1 MKFTEFPVKRPVTII
16 MMMLIVLVL
25 GGISLSRLTVDL
37 MPQIKFP
44 NVSVVTT
51 YSGVAPEE
59 IEKSLTRPLESA
71 VRNVPGIKNVTSSS
85 VEGASLIT
93 AEFPWGT
100 NLDEASAAIRDRIGM
115 VKKYLPDGIDE
126 PLVLKIDISQI
137 PVLFLSLSGPQ
148 NISELKR
155 MADDEIVPK
164 LERVDGVASTTVSGG
179 RDREVQVYVNKSQLL
194 AYGLTLD
201 QVIARIRYENLNLS
215 AGTLTG
221 PEQEFAIRGIG
232 EFKNLEELR
241 GLVVGVKNGVTV
253 YLRDFARIEDALA
266 DETSVSRINSRPGLT
281 IIITKT
287 TDANTVQVAQRLL
300 KLIPALNRDLP
311 EGAKISVV
319 FNMSEMISDSIN
331 GLKRSALEGALLAI
345 LIIFLFLLSFRPTII
360 VSLSIPLSL
369 LLAFVGMY
377 FNKMTINIMTLGGLV
392 IALGRLVDDSI
403 VVMENIFRHLR
414 LGKSAAQAAIDGA
427 AEVSTAVI
435 SSTLVTVVVFLPIV
449 FATGIAGQLFTAFGA
464 TVFFSLIASLFVAFT
479 VVPMFSSQIYRVGR
493 SMREEKDR
501 GVYPAVREFYG
512 RVLSWSLKHK
522 GVILGGALA
531 ILIFTGALFV
541 KVGKE
546 FMPSTNMGMYSFT
559 VSLPRGSS
567 LPATSAVMERLEAR
581 FLVLPDVD
589 NVTSIIGTSS
599 NAAQMAAS
607 SGMRGSS
614 DVQFMV
620 RMSRTKKRVTT
631 DRKVNAIIREEAKL
645 NPNVKFVEM
654 AMASRM
660 FGGAQPVEIKI
671 FGDDLA
677 RLKSIAEDIKG
688 QISAVPG
695 LKDISSSVE
704 EGMPELT
711 FTFDRERVARYGL
724 SAAQISN
731 TVANEVKGQ
740 VASIYREA
748 GREINVRVR
757 LQPSDRRT
765 LDDIKDLPI
774 ATMAGFSVPLR
785 DVAQVNYS
793 EGPSMIQRENA
804 KRVVQVT
811 ADIAGGNLNTITIAV
826 ARILKRYQMPQGYFY
841 DFGGEF
847 KNMRETFSSL
857 AFVLLL
863 ALLLIYMILASLY
876 ESLIHPLTIMV
887 SIPFAFTGAIA
898 ALFITGTTLS
908 TTSFIGLIMLV
919 GIVSTNAIVLIDF
932 VLKNRQRGM
941 NRHDA
946 LVDAGKVRLR
956 PILMTAIATLFAML
970 PLAMGSS
977 EGLNMQRPMGI
988 AVVGGLFTS
997 TFLTLVVVPC
1007 LYEIFDSIGVRL
1019 SRKAKELSPEK
1030 SGAVPV
1036 K

>member
-1 MKFTEFPVKRPVTII
+1 MKFTEFPVKRPVTIV

-37 MPQIKFP
+37 IPQIKFP

-85 VEGASLIT
+85 VDGASVIT

-115 VKKYLPDGIDE
+115 IKKYLPDGIDE
-126 PLVLKIDISQI
+126 PLVLKIDLSQI
-137 PVLFLSLSGPQ
+137 PVLFVSLSGPQ
-148 NISELKR
+148 NLSDLKR
-155 MADDEIVPK
+155 LADDVIVPK
-164 LERVDGVASTTVSGG
+164 LERVDGVASVTVSGG
-179 RDREVQVYVNKSQLL
+179 RDREVQVYVDKAQLL
-194 AYGLTLD
+194 NSGLTLD
-201 QVIARIRYENLNLS
+201 QVIARIRLENLNMS
-215 AGTLTG
+215 AGTLSG
-221 PEQEFAIRGIG
+221 AEEEYAVRGVG
-232 EFKNLEELR
+232 EFENLDDLR
-241 GLVVGVKNGVTV
+241 NLVVGVKNGASV
-253 YLRDFARIEDALA
+253 YLRDIARIEDAMA
-266 DETSVSRINSRPGLT
+266 DETSVSRINSQRGLT
-281 IIITKT
+281 IIMTKT

-300 KLIPALNRDLP
+300 KAIPAINRELP
-311 EGAKISVV
+311 DGAKITVV

-331 GLKRSALEGALLAI
+331 SLKRSALEGALLAVI
-345 LIIFLFLLSFRPTII
+345 IIFLFLLSFRPTVI

-377 FNKMTINIMTLGGLV
+377 FTKMTINIMTLGGLV

-414 LGKSAAQAAIDGA
+414 QGKTPFQAAVDGA
-427 AEVSTAVI
+427 GEVSTAVI

-493 SMREEKDR
+493 TMGEEKDR
-501 GVYPAVREFYG
+501 GVYPAIREFYG
-512 RVLSWSLKHK
+512 RVLSWALRHK
-522 GVILGGALA
+522 GAVLGGAGVLLVLTA
-531 ILIFTGALFV
+531 ALFTQL
-541 KVGKE
+541 GME
-546 FMPSTNMGMYSFT
+546 FMPTTNVGMYSLT

-567 LPATSAVMERLEAR
+567 LPATSALMERLEKR
-581 FLVLPDVD
+581 FLALPDVD
-589 NVTSIIGTSS
+589 NVTSIIGTTS
-599 NAAQMAAS
+599 NAAQMS
-607 SGMRGSS
+607 QSGGLRGSS
-614 DVQFMV
+614 DAQFMV

-631 DRKVNAIIREEAKL
+631 DKQFSRIIKEEAAL
-645 NPNVKFVEM
+645 NPNVQYVQM

-660 FGGAQPVEIKI
+660 FGSTRPVEIKI

-677 RLKSIAEDIKG
+677 TLKTLADGIKQ
-688 QISAVPG
+688 QISVLPG
-695 LKDISSSVE
+695 LKDITTSVE
-704 EGMPELT
+704 QGMPELA
-711 FTFDRERVARYGL
+711 FTFKRERIARYGL

-731 TVANEVKGQ
+731 TVATELKGQ

-748 GREINVRVR
+748 GREINIRVR
-757 LQPSDRRT
+757 LQPSDRRN
-765 LDDIKDLPI
+765 LSDIKDLPI

-785 DVAQVNYS
+785 DVADVGYA

-804 KRVVQVT
+804 KRVVTVT
-811 ADIAGGNLNTITIAV
+811 ADIAKGSLGKVTASV
-826 ARILKRYQMPQGYFY
+826 ARILKRYPMPQGYFY

-847 KNMRETFSSL
+847 KDMRETFISL
-857 AFVLLL
+857 FFVLML

-887 SIPFAFTGAIA
+887 SIPFAFTGAIV

-932 VLKNRQRGM
+932 VLKNRERGM
-941 NRHDA
+941 ARHEA

-970 PLAMGSS
+970 PLATGGSQ
-977 EGLNMQRPMGI
+977 GINMQKPMGI

-997 TFLTLVVVPC
+997 TFLTLVIVPC
-1007 LYEIFDSIGVRL
+1007 LYEVFDEIGVRF
-1019 SRKAKELSPEK
+1019 SRKVKEID
-1030 SGAVPV
+1030 SGKPSATSE
-1036 K
+1036 

>member
-1 MKFTEFPVKRPVTII
+1 MKFTEFPVKRPVTIV
-16 MMMLIVLVL
+16 MLMLIVLVL

-59 IEKSLTRPLESA
+59 IEKSLTRPLEAA

-115 VKKYLPDGIDE
+115 IKKYLPDGIDE

-148 NISELKR
+148 GISELKR
-155 MADDEIVPK
+155 LADDEIVPK
-164 LERVDGVASTTVSGG
+164 LERVDGVASTSVSGG
-179 RDREVQVYVNKSQLL
+179 RDREVQVYVSKSQML

-201 QVIARIRYENLNLS
+201 QVISRIRYENLNLS

-232 EFKNLEELR
+232 ELKNLDELR
-241 GLVVGVKNGVTV
+241 NLVVGVKNGISV
-253 YLRDFARIEDALA
+253 YLRDIARIEDALA
-266 DETSVSRINSRPGLT
+266 DETSVSRINSHPGLT
-281 IIITKT
+281 IMITKT

-300 KLIPALNRDLP
+300 KLIPSLNRDLP

-331 GLKRSALEGALLAI
+331 GLKRSALEGAVLAI
-345 LIIFLFLLSFRPTII
+345 LIIFLFLLSFRPTVI

-369 LLAFVGMY
+369 LLAFVGM
-377 FNKMTINIMTLGGLV
+377 FFTKMTINIMTLGGLV

-414 LGKSAAQAAIDGA
+414 LGKSAVQAAIDGA

-493 SMREEKDR
+493 NMREEKDR
-501 GVYPAVREFYG
+501 GVYPVIREFYG
-512 RVLSWSLKHK
+512 RALSWSLKHK

-531 ILIFTGALFV
+531 VLIFTGVLFA

-567 LPATSAVMERLEAR
+567 IPATSDVMERLESR
-581 FLVLPDVD
+581 FLALPDVD
-589 NVTSIIGTSS
+589 NVTSIIGSS
-599 NAAQMAAS
+599 GSASQMA
-607 SGMRGSS
+607 SGLRTSS

-631 DRKVNAIIREEAKL
+631 KQKVNAIIREEAAL

-711 FTFDRERVARYGL
+711 FTYDRERVARYGL

-731 TVANEVKGQ
+731 TVANELKGQ
-740 VASIYREA
+740 VASIYHEA

-765 LDDIKDLPI
+765 LNDIKDLPI

-785 DVAQVNYS
+785 DIAQVNYS

-811 ADIAGGNLNTITIAV
+811 ADIAGGSLNTVTMAV
-826 ARILKRYQMPQGYFY
+826 AQVLKRYPMPQGYFY

-1019 SRKAKELSPEK
+1019 SRKVKENDTGKP
-1030 SGAVPV
+1030 AAAPV

>member
-1 MKFTEFPVKRPVTII
+1 MKFTEFPVKRPVTIV

-37 MPQIKFP
+37 IPQIKFP
-44 NVSVVTT
+44 NVSIVTT

-85 VEGASLIT
+85 VDGASVIT

-115 VKKYLPDGIDE
+115 IKKYLPDGIDE
-126 PLVLKIDISQI
+126 PLVLKIDLSQI
-137 PVLFLSLSGPQ
+137 PVLFVSLSGPQ
-148 NISELKR
+148 NLSDLKR
-155 MADDEIVPK
+155 LADDVIVPK
-164 LERVDGVASTTVSGG
+164 LERVDGVASVTVSGG
-179 RDREVQVYVNKSQLL
+179 RDREVQVYVDKAQLL
-194 AYGLTLD
+194 NSGLTLD
-201 QVIARIRYENLNLS
+201 QVIARIRLENLNMS

-221 PEQEFAIRGIG
+221 VEQEYAVRGVG
-232 EFKNLEELR
+232 EFENLDDLR
-241 GLVVGVKNGVTV
+241 NLVVGVKNGASV
-253 YLRDFARIEDALA
+253 YLRDIARVEDAMA
-266 DETSVSRINSRPGLT
+266 DEMSVSRINSQRGLT
-281 IIITKT
+281 IIMTKT

-300 KLIPALNRDLP
+300 KAIPAINRELP
-311 EGAKISVV
+311 DGARITVV

-331 GLKRSALEGALLAI
+331 SLKRSALEGALLAVI
-345 LIIFLFLLSFRPTII
+345 IIFLFLLSFRPTVI

-377 FNKMTINIMTLGGLV
+377 FTKMTINIMTLGGLV

-414 LGKSAAQAAIDGA
+414 QGKTSFQAAIDGA
-427 AEVSTAVI
+427 GEVSTAVI

-493 SMREEKDR
+493 TMGEEKDR
-501 GVYPAVREFYG
+501 GVYPAIREFYG
-512 RVLSWSLKHK
+512 RVLSWALRHK
-522 GVILGGALA
+522 EIVLGGAGVL
-531 ILIFTGALFV
+531 LVFTAALF
-541 KVGKE
+541 GRLGME
-546 FMPSTNMGMYSFT
+546 FMPTTNVGMYSLT

-567 LPATSAVMERLEAR
+567 LPATSALMERLEAR
-581 FLVLPDVD
+581 FLALPDVD
-589 NVTSIIGTSS
+589 NVTSIIGTTS
-599 NAAQMAAS
+599 NAAQMTQ
-607 SGMRGSS
+607 SGGLRGSS
-614 DVQFMV
+614 DAQFMV

-631 DRKVNAIIREEAKL
+631 DKQVNQIIKEEAAL
-645 NPNVKFVEM
+645 NPNVQYVNM

-660 FGGAQPVEIKI
+660 FGSTRPVEIKI

-677 RLKSIAEDIKG
+677 TLKTLADGIKR
-688 QISAVPG
+688 QISVLPG
-695 LKDISSSVE
+695 LKDITTSVE
-704 EGMPELT
+704 QGMPELA
-711 FTFDRERVARYGL
+711 FTFKRERIARYGL
-724 SAAQISN
+724 SAAQISS
-731 TVANEVKGQ
+731 TVATELKGQ

-748 GREINVRVR
+748 GREINIRVR
-757 LQPSDRRT
+757 LQPSDRQD
-765 LDDIKDLPI
+765 LKDIKDLPI

-785 DVAQVNYS
+785 DVADVGYA

-804 KRVVQVT
+804 KRVVTVT
-811 ADIAGGNLNTITIAV
+811 ADIAKGSLGGVTKSV
-826 ARILKRYQMPQGYFY
+826 ERILKRYPMPQGYFY

-847 KNMRETFSSL
+847 KDMRETFTSL
-857 AFVLLL
+857 LFVLLL

-887 SIPFAFTGAIA
+887 SIPFAFTGAIV

-932 VLKNRQRGM
+932 VLKNRERGM
-941 NRHDA
+941 ARHEA

-970 PLAMGSS
+970 PLAMGGSQ
-977 EGLNMQRPMGI
+977 GINMQKPMGI

-997 TFLTLVVVPC
+997 TFLTLVIVPC
-1007 LYEIFDSIGVRL
+1007 LYEIFDEIGVRFR
-1019 SRKAKELSPEK
+1019 RKVKEIDSSKPAAPSK
-1030 SGAVPV
+1030 
-1036 K
+1036 

>member
-85 VEGASLIT
+85 VEGVSLIT

-137 PVLFLSLSGPQ
+137 PVLFISLSGPQ
-148 NISELKR
+148 GISELKR
-155 MADDEIVPK
+155 LADDEVVPK
-164 LERVDGVASTTVSGG
+164 LERVDGVATTGVSGG
-179 RDREVQVYVNKSQLL
+179 RDREVQVYLRKSQLL

-201 QVIARIRYENLNLS
+201 QVMSRIRYENLNLS
-215 AGTLTG
+215 VGTLTG

-232 EFKNLEELR
+232 EFKNLDELR
-241 GLVVGVKNGVTV
+241 DLVVGVKNGVTV
-253 YLRDFARIEDALA
+253 CLRDIARIEDALA
-266 DETSVSRINSRPGLT
+266 DETSVSRINSQPGLT
-281 IIITKT
+281 IMITKT

-300 KLIPALNRDLP
+300 KLIPVINRDLP

-331 GLKRSALEGALLAI
+331 GLKRSALEGAFLAI
-345 LIIFLFLLSFRPTII
+345 LIIFLFLLSFRPTVI

-414 LGKSAAQAAIDGA
+414 LGKTAAQAAIDGA

-493 SMREEKDR
+493 AMREEKDR

-512 RVLSWSLKHK
+512 RALSWSLKHK

-531 ILIFTGALFV
+531 ILVFTGVLFT

-546 FMPSTNMGMYSFT
+546 FMPSTNMGMYQFT
-559 VSLPRGSS
+559 VAMPRGSS
-567 LPATSAVMERLEAR
+567 IPATSAVMERLEAR
-581 FLVLPDVD
+581 FLACPDVD
-589 NVTSIIGTSS
+589 NVTSIIGNSGS
-599 NAAQMAAS
+599 ASQMA
-607 SGMRGSS
+607 SGSGARGSS
-614 DVQFMV
+614 DVTFMV

-631 DRKVNAIIREEAKL
+631 KQQVNKIIQEESEL
-645 NPNVKFVEM
+645 NPNVKFVGIE
-654 AMASRM
+654 MASRM
-660 FGGAQPVEIKI
+660 FGSARPVEIKI
-671 FGDDLA
+671 FGNDLNT
-677 RLKSIAEDIKG
+677 LKKISDEIKE
-688 QISAVPG
+688 QISTLPG
-695 LKDISSSVE
+695 LKDVTTSVE

-711 FTFDRERVARYGL
+711 FTYDRERVARYGL
-724 SAAQISN
+724 SAAQIST
-731 TVANEVKGQ
+731 TVANEIKGQ
-740 VASIYREA
+740 VATIYREA

-757 LQPSDRRT
+757 LQPADRRN
-765 LDDIKDLPI
+765 LEDIRDLPI

-785 DVAQVNYS
+785 DVARVNYS

-811 ADIAGGNLNTITIAV
+811 ADIASGNLNAVTMEV
-826 ARILKRYQMPQGYFY
+826 ARVLKRYPMPQGYFY

-857 AFVLLL
+857 VFVLLL

-876 ESLIHPLTIMV
+876 ESLIHPLTIMF
-887 SIPFAFTGAIA
+887 SIPFAFTGAIV

-1019 SRKAKELSPEK
+1019 SRKIRENSTEK
-1030 SGAVPV
+1030 PVAAPV